1 MHEQTFKTI
10 NTLTAGY
17 VDSLKNLRD
26 SLKSQL
32 ADVEAQIKR
41 CEEFGD
47 MRMAPPG
54 PTISGGTIRV
64 SGGPI
69 PPVPAANLGKAEYSD
84 DGRPRVPSRL
94 SDEDAKRLAH
104 ALEQN

>member
-47 MRMAPPG
+47 ARMAPPG

-64 SGGPI
+64 SGGGGPI
-69 PPVPAANLGKAEYSD
+69 PPVPPVPVPVAKLGDAVYSD

-94 SDEDAKRLAH
+94 SD
-104 ALEQN
+104 